1 MGDEII
7 IPNNFKQNK
16 QTQKFIYNLNTKLNS
31 LNCENGNENNVLL
44 DYRKNLINIP
54 KEKYQKNL
62 PTDLILAH
70 YNRFTLLSYMHITL
84 STDSLYIEY
93 IRILNNYK
101 KKSKYNL
108 LLSILLKLSR
118 LINTKLNLIHINSIN
133 NRFNTYMCIF
143 EFYAIP
149 QVLYYKNNSVST
161 DIKDIKDDEKSF
173 EFKTEAAEIKDKSIG
188 EKYNYIDSIYTR
200 FGNELI
206 LIIDINDSILS
217 MINI

>member
-70 YNRFTLLSYMHITL
+70 YNRFTLLS
-84 STDSLYIEY
+84 
-93 IRILNNYK
+93 
-101 KKSKYNL
+101 
-108 LLSILLKLSR
+108 
-118 LINTKLNLIHINSIN
+118 
-133 NRFNTYMCIF
+133 
-143 EFYAIP
+143 
-149 QVLYYKNNSVST
+149 
-161 DIKDIKDDEKSF
+161 
-173 EFKTEAAEIKDKSIG
+173 
-188 EKYNYIDSIYTR
+188 
-200 FGNELI
+200 
-206 LIIDINDSILS
+206 
-217 MINI
+217 